1 MKIVNAKVM
10 AALLGASVLAGA
22 PVVAQDAKPTNKSET
37 ELELTEGGKM
47 VEKAALGYRLAEYA
61 RANDDAQ
68 AMLVAARI
76 LKGISLRDSDNK
88 GEIVATGDGEADAGE
103 DGAMVTADTLLDE
116 AAKLAADDDDLL
128 DMIEETRAAE
138 NRGAVGGPI
147 GLRRWV
153 PRATEWNIDFTARGG
168 EPLLVA
174 ARRDSGTPVDMKVY
188 DENGYLVCQ
197 DMSHNVV
204 LRCRVDP
211 AWTGP
216 FRVKL
221 INHGSIGTGV
231 QLLTN

>member
-1 MKIVNAKVM
+1 MKIVNTKVM
-10 AALLGASVLAGA
+10 AALLGASVLASA
-22 PVVAQDAKPTNKSET
+22 PVVAQDKSGTNKSET
-37 ELELTEGGKM
+37 ELELTDSGKM

-61 RANDDAQ
+61 RANEDGQ

-76 LKGISLRDSDNK
+76 LKGVSLRDSDNK
-88 GEIVATGDGEADAGE
+88 GEMVATGSGKADTGE

-116 AAKLAADDDDLL
+116 AATFAADDDDLL

-138 NRGAVGGPI
+138 NRGAVGGAI

-153 PRATEWNIDFTARGG
+153 PSATAWNVDFSARGG
-168 EPLLVA
+168 EPLVIA
-174 ARRDSGTPVDMKVY
+174 AQRDSGTPVDLQVY

-204 LRCRVDP
+204 LKCRVDP

-221 INHGSIGTGV
+221 SNHGGIGTGV
-231 QLLTN
+231 QLVTN

>member
-1 MKIVNAKVM
+1 MKYVNNKVM
-10 AALLGASVLAGA
+10 AALLGATVLASA
-22 PVVAQDAKPTNKSET
+22 PVVAQDKSGTN
-37 ELELTEGGKM
+37 LTEEPGEISASGMM

-61 RANDDAQ
+61 RANEDAQ

-76 LKGISLRDSDNK
+76 LKGIALRDSDNK
-88 GEIVATGDGEADAGE
+88 GEIVAAGSAGTAGD
-103 DGAMVTADTLLDE
+103 DGTMLTADTLLDE
-116 AAKLAADDDDLL
+116 AATLAADDDDLL
-128 DMIEETRAAE
+128 EMIEDTRAAE
-138 NRGAVGGPI
+138 TRGAVGGPI

-153 PRATEWNIDFTARGG
+153 PSATAWNVDFTGRGG

-174 ARRDSGTPVDMKVY
+174 AQRDSATPVDLKIF
-188 DENGYLVCQ
+188 DENGNLVCQ

-216 FRVKL
+216 FRVQL
-221 INHGSIGTGV
+221 INHGGAGSGV